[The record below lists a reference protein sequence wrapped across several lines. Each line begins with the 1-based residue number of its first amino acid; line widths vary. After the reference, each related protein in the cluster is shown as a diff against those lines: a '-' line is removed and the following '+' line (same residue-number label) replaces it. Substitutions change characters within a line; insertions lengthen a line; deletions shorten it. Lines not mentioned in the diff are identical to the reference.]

1 MRCWVFVC
9 DIVNVKLS
17 CAPVITDNS
26 RLEVADVVAKDS
38 DCVAEISLCRTE
50 YTVVCGNK
58 ATFYM

>member
-1 MRCWVFVC
+1 VKMKCWVFVC

-50 YTVVCGNK
+50 YSVVC
-58 ATFYM
+58 